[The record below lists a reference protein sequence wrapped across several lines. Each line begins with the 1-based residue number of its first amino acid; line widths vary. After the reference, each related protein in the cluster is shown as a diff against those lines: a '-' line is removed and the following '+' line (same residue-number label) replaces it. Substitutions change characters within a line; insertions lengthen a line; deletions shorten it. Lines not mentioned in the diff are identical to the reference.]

1 MSLEVS
7 RYAHARVASHVAG
20 TAMQRSVAR
29 ATEKSTDLPR
39 GMMRKCACGKHTP
52 AGSTCQACQDGQARL
67 QRRAAVNHDVP
78 TPVPSIVHEVL
89 RSSGQALDAE
99 TRAFFEPRFGHN
111 FSSVRVHVDARAAQS
126 ARAVQ
131 ALAYT
136 VGSNIVFGAN
146 QFAPGSRDGRGLL
159 GHELAHT
166 LQQRQSSGG
175 LSLNCGERSLEEGA
189 EVAGRELADGRA
201 VSGRF
206 STGALR
212 VSRQPDAAAERAKAV
227 AEANTALAEMDAEDK
242 ADDAASDPPATAKK
256 KPSQFSP
263 GGFSDEDAQKLLN
276 DAQSRMVFL
285 EKAMDLAEKQARRS
299 QFFEKH
305 GNLSGTRLKR
315 ALGDAEFRKEMA
327 ELDIS
332 WDPKTEDFIRNAYVD
347 KLEAPINADKEAKRT
362 YDDYLWGMTHNQPEE
377 ESRFHAA
384 VGFICRHTN
393 PCASNMEQFHHDME
407 SGMSRDEALN
417 RGMARVAVFAETAAL
432 PGGPSGPIAVGP
444 VEPPAGPV
452 EMSPSE
458 PVESGDLSSTKK
470 ASQPPPPPPGRPPAE
485 TLKASPPPPPVNTSA
500 SRPTATPVAGKA
512 PASVSEAEVV
522 AAYERDP
529 STISTHSS
537 SRYHQQVWRE
547 NGGGSARPPMA
558 YRIGDRIVV
567 DVEQWLSTSRPYI
580 GTKLRPGAS
589 APPWKSGPGAQPDA
603 VTPPAKR
610 PPDPGVGTADT
621 GKAPVPEK
629 PKGGVQ
635 TGAAS
640 DESKQPMAPAQ
651 RRGGRMMPKD
661 PPQAASPEVVARLGS
676 RARYS
681 VDHDHHQQAW
691 ELLGGRGTAPPAFY
705 SEGNAYLDP
714 SRWPPTMK

>member
-1 MSLEVS
+1 MAVP
-7 RYAHARVASHVAG
+7 RTTRVLRQAGWMPAVAG
-20 TAMQRSVAR
+20 LRLQ
-29 ATEKSTDLPR
+29 
-39 GMMRKCACGKHTP
+39 RKCACGNHTT
-52 AGSTCQACQDGQARL
+52 AGSPCQACQGGQARL

-78 TPVPSIVHEVL
+78 TPVPTIVHEVL
-89 RSSGQALDAE
+89 RSNGQSLDAA

-111 FSSVRVHVDARAAQS
+111 FSGVRVHVDAKAAQS

-136 VGSNIVFGAN
+136 VGSDIVFGAN
-146 QFAPGSRDGRGLL
+146 QFVPGSRDGRGLL

-166 LQQRQSSGG
+166 LQQRQASGSP
-175 LSLNCGERSLEEGA
+175 LPDSGERSLEEGA
-189 EVAGRELADGRA
+189 EAAGRELADGRA
-201 VSGRF
+201 VSGRL

-212 VSRQPDAAAERAKAV
+212 VSREPDPAAERAKAV
-227 AEANTALAEMDAEDK
+227 AEANAALAEMDAEDK
-242 ADDAASDPPATAKK
+242 ADDAMPDPPVTTKK

-276 DAQSRMVFL
+276 EAKSRMLFL
-285 EKAMDLAEKQARRS
+285 EKAMDLAEKQARRR
-299 QFFEKH
+299 QFFDRN
-305 GNLSGTRLKR
+305 GNLGGTRLKL
-315 ALGDAEFRKEMA
+315 ALGDADFRKEMA
-327 ELDIS
+327 QLDIS
-332 WDPKTEDFIRNAYVD
+332 WDPKAEDFVRNAYVD
-347 KLEAPINADKEAKRT
+347 QLEAPINADQEAKRT
-362 YDDYLWGMTHNQPEE
+362 YDDHLWNLTHNQPEK
-377 ESRFHAA
+377 ESRFHAT

-417 RGMARVAVFAETAAL
+417 RGMARITVFAETAAL

-444 VEPPAGPV
+444 VEPPTGPV
-452 EMSPSE
+452 DVSPSE

-470 ASQPPPPPPGRPPAE
+470 ASPPPPPPPPPGRPPAE

-500 SRPTATPVAGKA
+500 SRPTVTPTASKV

-537 SRYHQQVWRE
+537 SKYHRQVWQE
-547 NGGGSARPPMA
+547 NGGGSARPPIA

-580 GTKLRPGAS
+580 GVKLRPGAS
-589 APPWKSGPGAQPDA
+589 APPWKSGPGGPSDA
-603 VTPPAKR
+603 VPPPAKR
-610 PPDPGVGTADT
+610 PSDPGLGTADT
-621 GKAPVPEK
+621 GKAPVPAK
-629 PKGGVQ
+629 PKGGVP

-661 PPQAASPEVVARLGS
+661 PPQAASPEVVSRLGS

-714 SRWPPTMK
+714 SRWPPTVK